1 MSIVKSILTHQS
13 QNTLRFRLPLRSK
26 RSSIVIFPKYL
37 SHPGNAVQPPEAVP
51 DASQAL
57 SWTFASAHARTG
69 SHLACV
75 EGRTSLVTKRIDGL
89 IMIVEEDDQ
98 LMDRLSA
105 GSTIVQNIAAWCRC
119 EAHSMRLVS
128 VPSERI
134 YLVSRQNFPL

>member
-1 MSIVKSILTHQS
+1 MPYNHRRQ
-13 QNTLRFRLPLRSK
+13 F
-26 RSSIVIFPKYL
+26 
-37 SHPGNAVQPPEAVP
+37 P